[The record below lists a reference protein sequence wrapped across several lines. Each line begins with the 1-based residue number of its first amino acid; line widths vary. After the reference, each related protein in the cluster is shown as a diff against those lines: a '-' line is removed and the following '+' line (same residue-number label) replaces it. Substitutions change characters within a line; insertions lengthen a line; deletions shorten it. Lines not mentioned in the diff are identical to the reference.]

1 MLFRALFHTDKDLP
15 GLREDS
21 PKTFQRFEEGPQKNL
36 KPLEGSFSPHRPSRF
51 EGGPS
56 KNLKPAGRSLL
67 QQTFQV

>member
-36 KPLEGSFSPHRPSRF
+36 KPLEGSFSP
-51 EGGPS
+51 
-56 KNLKPAGRSLL
+56 
-67 QQTFQV
+67 QV